1 MSELKLK
8 IEGMTCGGCANAIT
22 RAVTA
27 ADPAAKLDIDV
38 AAKIVKVESA
48 QGAERVQSIIE
59 AAGFH
64 PALRAA

>member
-1 MSELKLK
+1 MEF
-8 IEGMTCGGCANAIT
+8 EVQDMTCGGCANAIT

-27 ADPAAKLDIDV
+27 ADPAATLDIDV
-38 AAKIVKVESA
+38 AAKRVSVQST
-48 QGAERVQSIIE
+48 QSAERVQSIIE

>member
-1 MSELKLK
+1 MEF
-8 IEGMTCGGCANAIT
+8 EVQDMTCGGCANAIT

-27 ADPAAKLDIDV
+27 ADPGARLDIDV
-38 AAKIVKVESA
+38 AAKLVKVESA
-48 QGAERVQSIIE
+48 QGAERVQAIIE

>member
-1 MSELKLK
+1 MEF
-8 IEGMTCGGCANAIT
+8 EVQDMTCGGCANAIT

-38 AAKIVKVESA
+38 AAKRVTVQST
-48 QGAERVQSIIE
+48 QPAERVQSIIE

>member
-1 MSELKLK
+1 MEF
-8 IEGMTCGGCANAIT
+8 EVQDMTCGGCANAIT

-48 QGAERVQSIIE
+48 QGAERVQSVIE

-64 PALRAA
+64 PALRSA

>member
-1 MSELKLK
+1 MEF
-8 IEGMTCGGCANAIT
+8 EVQDMTCGGCANAIT

-27 ADPAAKLDIDV
+27 ADPGAKLDIDV
-38 AAKIVKVESA
+38 AAKRVTVESTQSA
-48 QGAERVQSIIE
+48 QQVQSIIE

>member
-1 MSELKLK
+1 MEF
-8 IEGMTCGGCANAIT
+8 EVQDMTCGGCVNAIT

-38 AAKIVKVESA
+38 AAKIVKVDSA

-64 PALRAA
+64 PALRTA

>member
-1 MSELKLK
+1 MEF
-8 IEGMTCGGCANAIT
+8 EVQDMTCGGCANAIT

-27 ADPAAKLDIDV
+27 ADPGARIDIDV

-48 QGAERVQSIIE
+48 QGAERVQAIIE